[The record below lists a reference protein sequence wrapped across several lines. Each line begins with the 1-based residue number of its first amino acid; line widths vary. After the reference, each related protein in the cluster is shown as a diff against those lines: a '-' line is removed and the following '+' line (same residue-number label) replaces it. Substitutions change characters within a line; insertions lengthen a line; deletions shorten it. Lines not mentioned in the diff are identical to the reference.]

1 MAEVYKAYQP
11 SLDRYVAIKVMHAF
25 LARDPDFLGRFE
37 REAKNVAALQHP
49 NIIQV
54 FDFDVHNGM
63 PYMVMEFVEGGT
75 LKSRIENLARLS
87 EVLPLGETVRIVRE
101 IGRALSY
108 AHQRSMIHRDI
119 KPANMLLGSGGRVIL
134 SDFGIAKILTGPS
147 FTMSGATM
155 GTPAYMSPEQSLGQ
169 PGDHR
174 SDIYAL
180 GVVLYQLG
188 TGQLPYTADTPMA
201 VMLKQVNEPLPNP
214 RLARPDLPAG
224 LERIILKALSKN
236 PEDRFQSADELLA
249 HLDNLETAARLPPVP
264 APQPVRPPSKPP
276 MAGAPPPGHSGPP
289 PARAKASG
297 RPWFLA
303 MLSVPVIILLCLGL
317 GFGGLM
323 LANAIGRST
332 PTPTAQA
339 TRRPTRTPAVEPTEE
354 PTRQPTRTPADEP
367 TETPTEE
374 PTRQPTR
381 TPTDEPTSDVI
392 FEDDFSDDSI
402 WETSEIDGTRL
413 YYQDGQYIA
422 EVFDGNWIVYGSP
435 DMDPVSNISVAVTAS
450 SLKAQDATFGII
462 CNLQDDGSFYY
473 IGMGMDGYYGI
484 TLVDNDEH
492 IALTGAA
499 DAVWTKTDAFAL
511 FEDVYYIQA
520 DCGADG
526 TLRLYIDGQLIAE
539 ANDDTYTE
547 GKFGL
552 FAESILNLPVVVAFD
567 DILVI
572 PLE

>member
-147 FTMSGATM
+147 FTMSGATV

-249 HLDNLETAARLPPVP
+249 HLDNLETAARLTPIPPAFP
-264 APQPVRPPSKPP
+264 STPLSKPP
-276 MAGAPPPGHSGPP
+276 MGATLYVDAVPPVAGAPPAG
-289 PARAKASG
+289 AKASG

-339 TRRPTRTPAVEPTEE
+339 TRRPTRTPAPEPTEE
-354 PTRQPTRTPADEP
+354 PPRNPRPPTSQPRHPPRNPPASP
-367 TETPTEE
+367 PAPRPRRSCLPMISATPTAA
-374 PTRQPTR
+374 
-381 TPTDEPTSDVI
+381 
-392 FEDDFSDDSI
+392 
-402 WETSEIDGTRL
+402 GTRPRTTRRC
-413 YYQDGQYIA
+413 A
-422 EVFDGNWIVYGSP
+422 R
-435 DMDPVSNISVAVTAS
+435 TARAS
-450 SLKAQDATFGII
+450 T
-462 CNLQDDGSFYY
+462 
-473 IGMGMDGYYGI
+473 
-484 TLVDNDEH
+484 
-492 IALTGAA
+492 
-499 DAVWTKTDAFAL
+499 
-511 FEDVYYIQA
+511 
-520 DCGADG
+520 
-526 TLRLYIDGQLIAE
+526 
-539 ANDDTYTE
+539 
-547 GKFGL
+547 
-552 FAESILNLPVVVAFD
+552 
-567 DILVI
+567 
-572 PLE
+572 